1 MGKSVGGEKADNI
14 TIRCSV
20 ELKERAKR
28 LHASRYSEIP
38 FNSFLGQMIVWGL
51 EAEEERI
58 KKMDSLLGPPSKRNA
73 G

>member
-1 MGKSVGGEKADNI
+1 MIKKVDGGKSENI
-14 TIRCSV
+14 TLRCSA

-28 LHASRYSEIP
+28 LHGGRYSEIP
-38 FNSFLGQMIVWGL
+38 FNSFLGQLIVWGL

-58 KKMDSLLGPPSKRNA
+58 RKTDPLLGPPSKRSV